1 MLQRNVRGEELMRV
15 FETIVHGNEQ
25 DLMQENANV
34 DGRSPMGVMGTF
46 ASESAKYYAVENL
59 LSDQVKKAINE
70 NILYPHDLDFLCD
83 WNDDLFANSVSAN
96 ACERFSYRTWTY
108 ETTTRH

>member
-1 MLQRNVRGEELMRV
+1 MRV

-59 LSDQVKKAINE
+59 LSNQVKRRSIKIYY
-70 NILYPHDLDFLCD
+70 IRMTWIFMRL
-83 WNDDLFANSVSAN
+83 
-96 ACERFSYRTWTY
+96 ERRLVRRFR
-108 ETTTRH
+108 

>member
-1 MLQRNVRGEELMRV
+1 MLQNNTRGEEELMKV

-59 LSDQVKKAINE
+59 LSISEKAINE
-70 NILYPHDLDFLCD
+70 NILYPHDLDFMRQERRLV
-83 WNDDLFANSVSAN
+83 LNSVSTN
-96 ACERFSYRTWTY
+96 AC
-108 ETTTRH
+108 

>member
-1 MLQRNVRGEELMRV
+1 MLQNNTRGEELMKV

-46 ASESAKYYAVENL
+46 ASETEKKKTHEN
-59 LSDQVKKAINE
+59 
-70 NILYPHDLDFLCD
+70 
-83 WNDDLFANSVSAN
+83 
-96 ACERFSYRTWTY
+96 
-108 ETTTRH
+108 

>member
-1 MLQRNVRGEELMRV
+1 MLQKNTRGEELMRV

-34 DGRSPMGVMGTF
+34 DYRSPMGVMGTF

-59 LSDQVKKAINE
+59 LSDQVKK
-70 NILYPHDLDFLCD
+70 
-83 WNDDLFANSVSAN
+83 
-96 ACERFSYRTWTY
+96 R
-108 ETTTRH
+108 

>member
-1 MLQRNVRGEELMRV
+1 MLQKNTRGEELMRV

-46 ASESAKYYAVENL
+46 ASESAKYYRRGKFIVRSSEK
-59 LSDQVKKAINE
+59 SDK
-70 NILYPHDLDFLCD
+70 
-83 WNDDLFANSVSAN
+83 
-96 ACERFSYRTWTY
+96 
-108 ETTTRH
+108 

>member
-1 MLQRNVRGEELMRV
+1 MLQNNTRGEEELMKV

-34 DGRSPMGVMGTF
+34 DYSPMGVMGTF

-59 LSDQVKKAINE
+59 LSDQVKK
-70 NILYPHDLDFLCD
+70 
-83 WNDDLFANSVSAN
+83 
-96 ACERFSYRTWTY
+96 R
-108 ETTTRH
+108 